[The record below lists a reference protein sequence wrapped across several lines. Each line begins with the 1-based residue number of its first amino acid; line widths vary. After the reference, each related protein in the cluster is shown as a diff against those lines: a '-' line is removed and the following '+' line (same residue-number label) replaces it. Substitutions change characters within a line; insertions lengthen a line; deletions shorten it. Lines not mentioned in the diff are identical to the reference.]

1 MDQRK
6 NSNGRPATRIE
17 SERASSLANLQDKLN
32 DMKQSRNFYR
42 SHIREIEAW
51 SANLPEPYKAQ
62 LAKILATTLE
72 GHANNNS

>member
-1 MDQRK
+1 MDERK
-6 NSNGRPATRIE
+6 NVRVRPATELE
-17 SERASSLANLQDKLN
+17 SEMFDSIGNLQDKFH